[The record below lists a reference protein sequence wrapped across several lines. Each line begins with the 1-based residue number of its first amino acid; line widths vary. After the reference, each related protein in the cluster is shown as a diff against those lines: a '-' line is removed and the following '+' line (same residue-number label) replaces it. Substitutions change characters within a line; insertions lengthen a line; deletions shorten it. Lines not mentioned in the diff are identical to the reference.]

1 MEPTETQF
9 MTAKQLRGMRFKD
22 VEISI
27 GRGRVGTR
35 QNITKSVM
43 AQKLRQSKK
52 SGLYDSI
59 KESGVKD
66 PVTILKDP
74 SGTTTVQDG
83 HHRIASAM
91 SIYPSMKIPVKHEEW

>member
-1 MEPTETQF
+1 MEPTESQF
-9 MTAKQLRGMRFKD
+9 MTARQLRGMRLKD
-22 VEISI
+22 VEIPI

-35 QNITKSVM
+35 QSIAKSVM

-52 SGLYDSI
+52 NGLYDSI

-66 PVTILKDP
+66 PVTILTDP
-74 SGTTTVQDG
+74 TGTTTVQDG

-91 SIYPSMKIPVKHEEW
+91 SINPNMNIPVKREEW